1 MIIPCDRKGMLMRCF
16 EPGLE
21 VALGPP
27 PAPDAPFEPVSQPLT
42 GPVDF
47 SLWMGRGDA
56 VGQAGAPP
64 EEAAFQPGADAV
76 ARMRSYG
83 RKVDVA
89 TGTSRDLSVYM
100 KRPNPYTECL
110 YREQALWKQIEARGG
125 LKGLCCPTLPSGTL
139 PPWVA
144 MPSSGRRFQQ
154 IGSIP
159 RPGVEGTDLLVTTFQ
174 VPIGFDG
181 VIVSVVGMFTGAGF
195 VEGSGD
201 LHYRIEINRRWL
213 KDYGDVQTTMG
224 TVASPCMIYRGGV
237 RLRTQEVVRYWVQL
251 GAGALGRLDPL
262 GRIVCAFFGW
272 FYPQV

>member
-1 MIIPCDRKGMLMRCF
+1 VIIPCDRKGMLMRCF
-16 EPGLE
+16 EPGAE
-21 VALGPP
+21 VELGPP
-27 PAPDAPFEPVSQPLT
+27 PATVPFEPVTPPLV

-56 VGQAGAPP
+56 VGQATAPADP
-64 EEAAFQPGADAV
+64 AQFQPGAQAV
-76 ARMRSYG
+76 ARMRRYG
-83 RKVDVA
+83 RKVDMR
-89 TGTSRDLSVYM
+89 TGASRDLSSYM
-100 KRPNPYTECL
+100 KRANPYTECL
-110 YREQALWKQIEARGG
+110 YREQAMWKAIDAAGG
-125 LKGLCCPTLPSGTL
+125 LKGICCPTRPSGTL

-144 MPSSGRRFQQ
+144 MPASGRRFQQ

-159 RPGVEGTDLLVTTFQ
+159 RPAAEGADFLVTTFQ
-174 VPIGFDG
+174 VPTGFDG

-201 LHYRIEINRRWL
+201 MHYRIQINRRWL

-237 RLRTQEVVRYWVQL
+237 RLRTQEVCRYWVQL
-251 GAGALGRLDPL
+251 GAGALGRLDPM